1 LSNRSFYQENPQ
13 ATHIRCPSYSYDMSK
28 AELQVYSF
36 EEAGK
41 LNLGKNEL
49 GGKGFGLV
57 EMVKLGLPVP
67 AGIVITTEMCRR
79 YFSNSRS
86 FEPGFEELVQ
96 RKMHEMELKTGKKF
110 GDPSNPLLVS
120 VRSGAPFSMPGM
132 MDTVL
137 NLGINDKVVEGL
149 YKITGDRRFAHDTYR
164 RFLQLFGKI
173 VLKVPGEEFENII
186 SDVKSK
192 VGARL
197 DIEVT
202 AEGWAEVV
210 SRFKAL
216 IEMRT
221 GGPVPDDPYRQL
233 FMAISAVFDSWYNPR
248 AREYRKIYKI
258 PEELGTAV
266 NIVEMVYGNLDENSA
281 TGVAFTRNPSTG
293 EKRIYGEYLV
303 KAQGEDVVAGI
314 RTPLPIEKLSE
325 ALPDAYARL
334 VETATK
340 LERYFKDMQD
350 MEFTIERGRL
360 YMLQTR
366 TGKRTAQA
374 AVTIAVDMV
383 DEGIITKPEAVSRV
397 EPDQLDQLLHRQ
409 VDPSTNIKP
418 IAVGLAASPGAASGP
433 VVFTDEDSIRAREEG
448 RPAILVRPETA
459 PEDIAG
465 IAASE
470 GVLTSRGG
478 KTSHAAVVT
487 RGMGKPCIV
496 GAEQLRVDLAREMFE
511 VDGLIV
517 KKGDIITIDGS
528 SGRVFLGPVPMV
540 DPELSGSVNRLL
552 SWADEIRRLG
562 VRANADTPL
571 AAKKARSFGAQGI
584 GLTRTERMFGSEDR
598 LAVVQSMILAAT
610 MEERMKYLEKLK
622 PLQKGDFKEILRAM
636 NGLPVTIRL
645 LDAPLHE
652 FLPKPDQL
660 IAEVAKLEVT
670 NRNSKE
676 YEEKKSLL
684 KRVIELSEHNPM
696 MGHRGVRVAMSHP
709 EIYEVQT
716 EAIFEAAVELA
727 EEGVDVDLEI
737 MIPQVA
743 EAEELRAAR
752 EIVERVAER
761 FVQSSKRKIKYK
773 IGTMIETPRAAL
785 TAGEV
790 AKYAEFFSFGTNDL
804 TQATF
809 AFSRDDAEGKFMPL
823 YLSRKLLPDNPFEK
837 LDPYGV
843 ARLMEMAV
851 KEGRTTRPNLKVG
864 ICGEHGGEPSSIA
877 ICDAIGLDYVSC
889 SAYRVPV
896 ARLAAAQAA
905 LKSGSR
911 VSASA

>member
-1 LSNRSFYQENPQ
+1 MSNS
-13 ATHIRCPSYSYDMSK
+13 D
-28 AELQVYSF
+28 LQVYTF
-36 EEAGK
+36 EEAGTRS
-41 LNLGKNEL
+41 LGKYEL

-67 AGIVITTEMCRR
+67 SGIVITTEMCRR
-79 YFSNSRS
+79 FFANSKS
-86 FEPGFEELVQ
+86 FLPGFEDVIKSKIMNIEA
-96 RKMHEMELKTGKKF
+96 KTGKKF

-137 NLGINDKVVEGL
+137 NLGINDRVAEGL
-149 YKITGDRRFAHDTYR
+149 ARISGDKRFAQDTYR

-173 VLKVPGEEFENII
+173 VLKVPGEEFEKII
-186 SDVKSK
+186 SEIKAKS
-192 VGARL
+192 GASL

-210 SRFKAL
+210 ARFKEL
-216 IEMRT
+216 IQSSSGT
-221 GGPVPDDPYRQL
+221 SVPDDPYKQL

-248 AREYRKIYKI
+248 AREYRKIYRI
-258 PEELGTAV
+258 SEELGTAV
-266 NIVEMVYGNLDENSA
+266 NIVEMVYGNIDDNSA

-293 EKRIYGEYLV
+293 EKKIYGEYLV

-314 RTPLPIEKLSE
+314 RTPLPIERLSE
-325 ALPDAYARL
+325 KMPQAYAQL
-334 VETATK
+334 LETSAK
-340 LERYFKDMQD
+340 LERHFRDMQD
-350 MEFTIERGRL
+350 IEFTIERGRL

-374 AVTIAVDMV
+374 AVTIATDMV
-383 DEGIITKPEAVSRV
+383 SEGLITQAEAVSRV
-397 EPDQLDQLLHRQ
+397 EPEQLDQLLHRQ
-409 VDPSTNIKP
+409 VDPSANLKP
-418 IAVGLAASPGAASGP
+418 IAMGLAASPGAASGR
-433 VVFTDEDSIRAREEG
+433 VVFTDDDSIHAREEG
-448 RPAILVRPETA
+448 KPAILVRPETA

-496 GAEQLRVDLAREMFE
+496 GAEQLRVDLVREVFE
-511 VDGLIV
+511 VDGLTV
-517 KKGDIITIDGS
+517 RKGDIITIDGT
-528 SGRVFLGPVPMV
+528 SGNVYLGPVPMV

-552 SWADEIRRLG
+552 SWADGIRRLK
-562 VRANADTPL
+562 VRANADTPS
-571 AAKKARSFGAQGI
+571 AASRARSFGAEGI

-598 LAVVQSMILAAT
+598 LSVVQSMILAT
-610 MEERMKYLEKLK
+610 TSEERMKYLEKLK
-622 PLQKGDFKEILRAM
+622 PLQKGDFKEILKVM

-652 FLPKPDQL
+652 FLPKPEQL
-660 IAEVAKLEVT
+660 ISEVAKLEE
-670 NRNSKE
+670 RKPDSDE
-676 YEEKKSLL
+676 YREKKALL
-684 KRVIELSEHNPM
+684 KRVLELSEHNPM
-696 MGHRGVRVAMSHP
+696 MGHRGVRVAMSFP
-709 EIYEVQT
+709 EIYEVQA
-716 EAIFEAAVELA
+716 EAIFEAATELFA
-727 EEGVDVDLEI
+727 EGVDVDLEI

-743 EAEELRAAR
+743 EAEELRNAR
-752 EIVERVAER
+752 EIVEGVAR
-761 FVQSSKRKIKYK
+761 RIIQQTGRDIKYK
-773 IGTMIETPRAAL
+773 VGTMVETPRAAL

-790 AKYAEFFSFGTNDL
+790 AKYADFFSFGTNDL

-823 YLSRKLLPDNPFEK
+823 YLTKKILADNPFEK
-837 LDPYGV
+837 LDPHGV
-843 ARLMEMAV
+843 ARLMEIAV
-851 KEGRTTRPNLKVG
+851 KDGRRTRPDLKVG

-877 ICDAIGLDYVSC
+877 ICEEIGLDYVSC

-896 ARLAAAQAA
+896 ARLSAAQAS
-905 LKSGSR
+905 LKSSSQSR
-911 VSASA
+911 ASV